1 MSWTRA
7 VKEKPSGKKG
17 LGGLAAR
24 SRIGDRP
31 PSMQQRVLLCPI
43 LGETLEGRIP
53 TEGTPLEGRRAVAA
67 AWPWARWLRLLAPIR
82 PLAAGRWWMGGDIPY
97 LTVGVRGLEERGR
110 GGVRFFGSV
119 PEFLWQF
126 PVHGEKVPGPGSVPS
141 VSIAPEP
148 LEMLRHDEFSGYFQ
162 LEVT

>member
-1 MSWTRA
+1 
-7 VKEKPSGKKG
+7 
-17 LGGLAAR
+17 
-24 SRIGDRP
+24 
-31 PSMQQRVLLCPI
+31 MQQRGLLCPI

-67 AWPWARWLRLLAPIR
+67 AWPWAWAWAWARWLHLLAPIR
-82 PLAAGRWWMGGDIPY
+82 PLATGRWWMGGDIPY
-97 LTVGVRGLEERGR
+97 L
-110 GGVRFFGSV
+110 
-119 PEFLWQF
+119 
-126 PVHGEKVPGPGSVPS
+126 HGEKVPGPGSVPS